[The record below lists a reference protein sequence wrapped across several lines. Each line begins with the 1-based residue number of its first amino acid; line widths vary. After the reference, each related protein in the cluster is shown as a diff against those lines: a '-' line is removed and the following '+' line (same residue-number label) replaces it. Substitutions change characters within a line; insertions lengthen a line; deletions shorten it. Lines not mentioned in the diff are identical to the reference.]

1 MEKKIDCVL
10 PFLDVLIDITDPHSI
25 ITSIFHYFF
34 RCPPMLHKIGLVRT
48 LIDRVFKINNTW
60 LGFHDDIKKLVL
72 ILRINV
78 FAIHLIDTCINRLS
92 CKAVIR
98 DGSTYTCPAIPVDMQ
113 DNTFTNYYSWAI
125 S

>member
-1 MEKKIDCVL
+1 
-10 PFLDVLIDITDPHSI
+10 
-25 ITSIFHYFF
+25 
-34 RCPPMLHKIGLVRT
+34 MLHKIGLVRT

-98 DGSTYTCPAIPVDMQ
+98 DGSTYTRPPIPVDMQ